1 MDNLLKVKYVIENG
15 KKKNNFFYGSK
26 FPSAKPYKTAL
37 HNHGNAEIHLAF
49 AEDVICNIDGK
60 EYKLNAN
67 DAILIPAGVF
77 HYIEGNNLQEHFSFH
92 VDADV
97 KEVIKIEIPFS
108 LCECFKTQWKNQKSL
123 MNYIIFICNEFF
135 ELIPYDTSPNN
146 DYKYLIGEFF
156 VKNYQHN
163 VCVADLAKLLHL
175 SEMQTQRLVKKYTG
189 RTFGENLRTYRMT
202 IADYL
207 SNTTDMTLEEISRYV
222 GYASYNG
229 FWKAQQKHK

>member
-1 MDNLLKVKYVIENG
+1 MENLLKVKYVIETG
-15 KKKNNFFYGSK
+15 KKKNSFFYGTK
-26 FPSAKPYKTAL
+26 YPKKRPFKTAL
-37 HNHGNAEIHLAF
+37 HNHGYAEIHLAF
-49 AEDVICNIDGK
+49 SDGDICNVQGK
-60 EYKLNAN
+60 EYVLCAG
-67 DAILIPAGVF
+67 DAILIPAGAF
-77 HYIEGNNLQEHFSFH
+77 HYIKGNNLQNHFSFS

-97 KEVIKIEIPFS
+97 STVIKKKIPAVFS
-108 LCECFKTQWKNQKSL
+108 ECFMECWKNEKPL

-135 ELIPYDTSPNN
+135 ELITCETSPNN

-163 VCVADLAKLLHL
+163 VCVKDLAELLHL

-189 RTFGENLRTYRMT
+189 RTFGENLRIYRMT

-207 SNTTDMTLEEISRYV
+207 SKTTTMTLEEISRYV

>member
-1 MDNLLKVKYVIENG
+1 MKNLLKVKYVIENG
-15 KKKNNFFYGSK
+15 KKKNNFFYGNK
-26 FPSAKPYKTAL
+26 FPEERPYKTAL

-49 AEDVICNIDGK
+49 SGKVICNIEGR
-60 EYKLNAN
+60 EYILYEN

-77 HYIEGNNLQEHFSFH
+77 HYIEGDNLREHFSFH

-97 KEVIKIEIPFS
+97 SEIIQKKIPFS
-108 LCECFKTQWKNQKSL
+108 LSECFVEQWKSGKPL

-135 ELIPYDTSPNN
+135 ELITCETAPNN

-156 VKNYQHN
+156 VKNYQKN
-163 VCVADLAKLLHL
+163 VCVADLAKILYL

-207 SNTTDMTLEEISRYV
+207 SATTDMTLEEISRYV

-229 FWKAQQKHK
+229 FWKAQQKSK

>member
-97 KEVIKIEIPFS
+97 KEVIRIKIPFS

-123 MNYIIFICNEFF
+123 MNVII
-135 ELIPYDTSPNN
+135 
-146 DYKYLIGEFF
+146 
-156 VKNYQHN
+156 
-163 VCVADLAKLLHL
+163 
-175 SEMQTQRLVKKYTG
+175 
-189 RTFGENLRTYRMT
+189 
-202 IADYL
+202 
-207 SNTTDMTLEEISRYV
+207 
-222 GYASYNG
+222 
-229 FWKAQQKHK
+229 